1 MDLDVPPNFWT
12 RLAGKYG
19 TKSYWQDNGE
29 EASIANA
36 VSAIDTC
43 FREEPGRFK
52 CAKIQSAE
60 LGEAPTTGNFGTSK
74 FFTFGK

>member
-1 MDLDVPPNFWT
+1 VDLDVPPNFWT

-52 CAKIQSAE
+52 CAKIQARSTYLTPVPVRPRRRCE
-60 LGEAPTTGNFGTSK
+60 RRS
-74 FFTFGK
+74 

>member
-52 CAKIQSAE
+52 CAKIQARS
-60 LGEAPTTGNFGTSK
+60 
-74 FFTFGK
+74 TFSRRSPYDRVARVNADP